1 MTPVFEIVAA
11 RKSSEEK
18 GHPQYVRVVVV
29 SMQSLSFRQ
38 VLTMNRTD
46 LYCRFAKETH
56 KFNAN
61 AEILEFS
68 SMGIEQSRYT

>member
-1 MTPVFEIVAA
+1 M
-11 RKSSEEK
+11 
-18 GHPQYVRVVVV
+18 VVV

-61 AEILEFS
+61 AEILKFS
-68 SMGIEQSRYT
+68 SVVIEQNKCT